1 MRVLVAGWHGQI
13 AMALTEA
20 AARRAD
26 VKRYAVGR
34 PALDLTDRP
43 TVGRTLFDIQPDVII
58 NTAAYTDVE
67 GAEREPH
74 IATRRNKEGAAALA
88 RQAANIGVPI
98 IHLSTV
104 YVFDGVAPETAG
116 CGYSEEDPTNPIN
129 AYGRSKLDGEAAVAA
144 ANDRHLI
151 LRTGW
156 VYSPYGRNFVTNV
169 LGQAKSKE
177 VIEVDQQQIGSPTY
191 APHLASAILDIAA
204 LIVARSDDIAWGIY
218 HIADSDAATWM
229 DMARQVFSEIQRRSG
244 KAPKLIGSDDG
255 PGTGFAARPQYA
267 VLDCSSL
274 SDAFDV
280 RMPDWKTA
288 VKDCVERIVAERD
301 LS

>member
-13 AMALTEA
+13 AMALSEA
-20 AARRAD
+20 AARRED
-26 VKRYAVGR
+26 VERYAVGR

-74 IATRRNKEGAAALA
+74 IAARRNTEGAAALA

-104 YVFDGVAPETAG
+104 YVFDGVPPERARN
-116 CGYSEEDPTNPIN
+116 GYREADATNPIN
-129 AYGRSKLDGEAAVAA
+129 AYGRSKLEGEAAVAI
-144 ANDRHLI
+144 ANSSHII

-156 VYSPYGRNFVTNV
+156 VYSPYGRNFVTNI
-169 LGQAKSKE
+169 LGQAQSRDL
-177 VIEVDQQQIGSPTY
+177 IEVDEKQIGSPTY

-204 LIVARSDDIAWGIY
+204 SVVGQSADQAWGTY
-218 HIADSDAATWM
+218 HIADDGAATWM
-229 DMARQVFSEIQRRSG
+229 DMAQEVLAQVQRLGGETPRVIANEGQS
-244 KAPKLIGSDDG
+244 S
-255 PGTGFAARPQYA
+255 TGLAARPPYA
-267 VLDCSSL
+267 VLDCINLAS
-274 SDAFDV
+274 AFDV
-280 RMPDWKTA
+280 RMPDWQVA
-288 VKDCVERIVAERD
+288 VKDCVARIVSERNS
-301 LS
+301 L